1 MGLPSSLESYLLLIL
16 LSFLNVSTIYS
27 SKPSKEEAVLFGGNF
42 PAFYVI
48 GDSLVDPGNNNHLPT
63 MIRANYPPYG
73 SDFEGGKATGRF
85 SNGKT
90 IADYIAIYYKLP
102 LVPAYLGLSDD
113 RKDTIST
120 GMNYASAGCGIRRL
134 TGKIAGKC
142 LSLSKQVD
150 LFEETIEKH
159 LKTNF
164 KTPYELREHLAHSL
178 FMTVIGVNDYAFFY
192 TRLTDANDFA
202 DELLHKFLKKIEK
215 LHKLGARKFFINNIK
230 PLGCYPNI
238 VAKTVPRGS
247 CDERINLAISIYNE
261 KLRRSLP
268 VMKKKLNNTSFLYS
282 DYFKFMLGLRG
293 PSTNRY
299 SSNLLNTTGPCCP
312 LDYDGSLTS
321 SCKRRSK
328 TCKAPDSTHIFFDPR
343 HPTQLANFMY
353 SIACFDERTI
363 CHVV

>member
-1 MGLPSSLESYLLLIL
+1 MGLPSSQKSYILLLL

-27 SKPSKEEAVLFGGNF
+27 RKQSKEDVLFGGNF
-42 PAFYVI
+42 PAIYVI

-63 MIRANYPPYG
+63 LIKANYPPYG

-102 LVPAYLGLSDD
+102 LVPAILELSDS
-113 RKDTIST
+113 RKDIIST
-120 GMNYASAGCGIRRL
+120 GFNYASAGCGILLL
-134 TGKIAGKC
+134 TGKIAGRC
-142 LSLSKQVD
+142 LSLSTQVD
-150 LFEETIEKH
+150 MFEETIENN

-164 KTPYELREHLAHSL
+164 KAPFALREHLEQSL
-178 FMTVIGVNDYAFFY
+178 FVIVIGVNDYANFY

-202 DELLHKFLKKIEK
+202 DRLLHKFLEHIEK
-215 LHKLGARKFFINNIK
+215 LHELGARKFFVNNIK
-230 PLGCYPNI
+230 PLGCYPNM

-247 CDERINLAISIYNE
+247 CNERVNLAINIYNE
-261 KLRRSLP
+261 KLRNSLP

-293 PSTNRY
+293 PSKNQV

-321 SCKRRSK
+321 SCKRSSVS
-328 TCKAPDSTHIFFDPR
+328 CKAPDTTHIFFDPR
-343 HPTQLANFMY
+343 HPTQLANLMY

>member
-1 MGLPSSLESYLLLIL
+1 MGLVSSQKSYILLLL

-27 SKPSKEEAVLFGGNF
+27 RKPSKEDVLFGGNF
-42 PAFYVI
+42 PAMYVI
-48 GDSLVDPGNNNHLPT
+48 GDSLVDAGNNNHLPT
-63 MIRANYPPYG
+63 LIKANYPPYG

-102 LVPAYLGLSDD
+102 LVPAYLGLPDT
-113 RKDTIST
+113 RKDIIKT
-120 GMNYASAGCGIRRL
+120 GFNYASAGCGILPL

-142 LSLSKQVD
+142 LSLSKQVK
-150 LFEETIEKH
+150 LFEGTINKH
-159 LKTNF
+159 LKDSLVAPF
-164 KTPYELREHLAHSL
+164 SLRDHLANSL

-192 TRLTDANDFA
+192 TRFTDANVFA
-202 DELLHKFLKKIEK
+202 DKLLHKFLGKIEK

-230 PLGCYPNI
+230 PLGCYPNMI
-238 VAKTVPRGS
+238 TKTVPRGS
-247 CDERINLAISIYNE
+247 CNERVNLAISIYNK
-261 KLRRSLP
+261 KLRDSLP

-293 PSTNRY
+293 PSRNQE

-321 SCKRRSK
+321 SCKRDSPS
-328 TCKAPDSTHIFFDPR
+328 CKAPDTTHIFFDPR

>member
-1 MGLPSSLESYLLLIL
+1 MGLVSSQKSYILLLL

-27 SKPSKEEAVLFGGNF
+27 RKPSKEDVLFGGNF
-42 PAFYVI
+42 PAMYVI
-48 GDSLVDPGNNNHLPT
+48 GDSLVDAGNNNHLPT
-63 MIRANYPPYG
+63 LIKANYPPYG

-102 LVPAYLGLSDD
+102 LVPAYLGLPDT
-113 RKDTIST
+113 RKDIIKT
-120 GMNYASAGCGIRRL
+120 GFNYASAGCGILPL

-142 LSLSKQVD
+142 LSLSKQVK
-150 LFEETIEKH
+150 LFEGTINKH
-159 LKTNF
+159 LKDSLVAPF
-164 KTPYELREHLAHSL
+164 SLRDHLANSL

-192 TRLTDANDFA
+192 TRFTDANVFA
-202 DELLHKFLKKIEK
+202 DKLLHKFLGKIEK

-230 PLGCYPNI
+230 PLGCYPNMI
-238 VAKTVPRGS
+238 TKT
-247 CDERINLAISIYNE
+247 
-261 KLRRSLP
+261 
-268 VMKKKLNNTSFLYS
+268 
-282 DYFKFMLGLRG
+282 FMLGLRG
-293 PSTNRY
+293 PSRNQE

-321 SCKRRSK
+321 SCKRDSPS
-328 TCKAPDSTHIFFDPR
+328 CKAPDTTHIFFDPR

>member
-1 MGLPSSLESYLLLIL
+1 MGLPCSLKSYLLLLL
-16 LSFLNVSTIYS
+16 LSFLNFSIIYS
-27 SKPSKEEAVLFGGNF
+27 SKPKEEAVLFGGNF

-102 LVPAYLGLSDD
+102 LVPAYLGLSED

-120 GMNYASAGCGIRRL
+120 GMNYASAGCGILRL

-150 LFEETIEKH
+150 MFEETIEKH

-202 DELLHKFLKKIEK
+202 DKLLHKFLKKIEK

-230 PLGCYPNI
+230 PLGCYPNM

-247 CDERINLAISIYNE
+247 CNERVNLAISIYND

-268 VMKKKLNNTSFLYS
+268 
-282 DYFKFMLGLRG
+282 
-293 PSTNRY
+293 
-299 SSNLLNTTGPCCP
+299 
-312 LDYDGSLTS
+312 
-321 SCKRRSK
+321 
-328 TCKAPDSTHIFFDPR
+328 
-343 HPTQLANFMY
+343 
-353 SIACFDERTI
+353 
-363 CHVV
+363 

>member
-164 KTPYELREHLAHSL
+164 KTPYE
-178 FMTVIGVNDYAFFY
+178 
-192 TRLTDANDFA
+192 LTDANDFA